1 MMTFNTPGGEEL
13 VLLSRAE
20 YDRLAAR
27 AASAEEDAADVEAY
41 DAAVAVLADGRD
53 IALPAEVSS
62 FLLRG
67 ASLLTALRKWRN
79 IKQTDLAQRAKL
91 SQSYLSDLESG
102 RRKGS
107 PETLTAL
114 ANALDVPPDW
124 LV

>member
-1 MMTFNTPGGEEL
+1 MTFKTPGGEEL

-53 IALPAEVSS
+53 VALPAEVSS

-67 ASLLTALRKWRN
+67 ASLLTALRKWRH

-114 ANALDVPPDW
+114 AHALDVPPDW